1 MHFCLLMQTQAK
13 VLQLLYMKMLNGSE
27 LAVYIKERQAQQ
39 VRGLRQAHGINPKL
53 AIVVTIENPV
63 TDTYIRLKK
72 RYGDDI
78 LVDVDIHRV
87 KQTEVKE
94 LLNKLS
100 KDDTVHAII
109 VQLPL
114 EDTSETEEVVNL
126 VVPEKDV
133 DGLGAKP
140 MFEPA
145 TPLAILWLLAG
156 YNIDMVGKNV
166 LLVGRGKLVGAPLEK
181 MLIASGITPTVA
193 DKQTKDLK
201 AETLQADI
209 IITATGKHAL
219 LTSDMIKEKA
229 VVVDAGVASEGGKT
243 VGDASPELYERDD
256 LTITPLKGG
265 VGPLTVCALFE
276 NVIRAAQ
283 RLAGQTE

>member
-1 MHFCLLMQTQAK
+1 
-13 VLQLLYMKMLNGSE
+13 MKMLNGSE

-39 VRGLRQAHGINPKL
+39 VRGLRQAHGISPKL

-100 KDDTVHAII
+100 SDDTVHAII

-114 EDTSETEEVVNL
+114 QDTSETEEVVNL
-126 VVPEKDV
+126 VAPEKDV
-133 DGLGAKP
+133 DGLGTKP

-209 IITATGKHAL
+209 IITATGRHAL

-243 VGDASPELYERDD
+243 VGDAAPELYERDD

>member
-1 MHFCLLMQTQAK
+1 
-13 VLQLLYMKMLNGSE
+13 MLNGRE

-39 VRGLRQAHGINPKL
+39 VRGLRQAHGIEPKL

-72 RYGDDI
+72 RYGEDI
-78 LVDVDIHRV
+78 QVDVDIHHV

-114 EDTSETEEVVNL
+114 EDPSETEDVVNL
-126 VVPEKDV
+126 VASEKDV
-133 DGLGAKP
+133 DGLGADPK
-140 MFEPA
+140 FEPA

-156 YNIDMVGKNV
+156 YNIDLVGKNI

-181 MLIASGITPTVA
+181 MLLAQGLTPNVA
-193 DKQTKDLK
+193 DKKTEDLK
-201 AETLQADI
+201 AETLEADI
-209 IITATGKHAL
+209 IITATGKHGL
-219 LTSDMIKEKA
+219 ITSDMVKQKA

-243 VGDASPELYERDD
+243 VGDAAPELYERDD

>member
-1 MHFCLLMQTQAK
+1 M
-13 VLQLLYMKMLNGSE
+13 LQLLGMKMLNGRE

-39 VRGLRQAHGINPKL
+39 VRGLRQAHGIEPKL

-72 RYGDDI
+72 RYGEDI
-78 LVDVDIHRV
+78 QVDVDIHHV

-114 EDTSETEEVVNL
+114 EDPSETEDVVNL
-126 VVPEKDV
+126 VASEKDV
-133 DGLGAKP
+133 DGLGADPK
-140 MFEPA
+140 FEPA

-156 YNIDMVGKNV
+156 YNIDLVGKNI

-181 MLIASGITPTVA
+181 MLLAQGLTPNVA
-193 DKQTKDLK
+193 DKKTEDLK
-201 AETLQADI
+201 AETLEADI
-209 IITATGKHAL
+209 IITATGKHGL
-219 LTSDMIKEKA
+219 ITSDMVKQKA

-243 VGDASPELYERDD
+243 VGDAAPELYERDD